1 MNVTEG
7 QGHESYTKLRKMLPL
22 FFVWDLIHIHII
34 SVSEMVSQEV
44 DLPYKEQKVPLL
56 KVKVTEG
63 DRKYLSMYFFRSV
76 AGSYF
81 YAEQM

>member
-1 MNVTEG
+1 MKVTEG
-7 QGHESYTKLRKMLPL
+7 QGQERYSKLQKMLPL
-22 FFVWDLIHIHII
+22 FLVWDLIHIHII

-44 DLPYKEQKVPLL
+44 DLPYKVQKVPLL

-63 DRKYLSMYFFRSV
+63 DRKYLSRHFFRSV
-76 AGSYF
+76 TGSYF